1 LTAFPAPP
9 QSSGVGSEAP
19 LLLAELPTLPGML
32 LLLLLL
38 LLLLF
43 VLMTKNSQFC

>member
-1 LTAFPAPP
+1 
-9 QSSGVGSEAP
+9 